1 MGDKSPPPP
10 KAIYAFFGEL
20 VVNETF
26 INVSKRFYPFIN
38 VYDTATIMKC
48 RKFDLGRG
56 RRSLSLIEG

>member
-1 MGDKSPPPP
+1 MNASMGDKSPPPP
-10 KAIYAFFGEL
+10 RAIYVFLGEL

-48 RKFDLGRG
+48 RKFDVGRG
-56 RRSLSLIEG
+56 R

>member
-38 VYDTATIMKC
+38 VLKRAGWEIV
-48 RKFDLGRG
+48 LI
-56 RRSLSLIEG
+56 LSLVEGR